1 MNYTRFKTSWFG
13 ILLIIFGAAMLM
25 DRLGVI
31 NIDFANLFWPLMM
44 IVGLMIVGK
53 GFASDKRG
61 KIYWGTVLFMYSLFF
76 LMRSIDTF
84 ELHGYIFFPASFLIF
99 GIAFFMMYLTNLK
112 DWPLLIPSV
121 VLCFIGAMFILTEYG
136 FLYKW
141 EVWDI
146 VRLWW
151 PVILI
156 LFGLAMLLR
165 RKCNSSPSTPQP

>member
-1 MNYTRFKTSWFG
+1 MNYTRFNTLWFG

-112 DWPLLIPSV
+112 DWPLLIPAV
-121 VLCFIGAMFILTEYG
+121 VLCFIGSMFILTEYG

-151 PVILI
+151 PIILI
-156 LFGLAMLLR
+156 MFGLAMLLR